1 MKPINEQSPTPRD
14 EALRKAAR
22 RPWTPPTVEDLP
34 KLTDLT
40 LITGDP
46 IGGGGGTGGGGS
58 SVF

>member
-1 MKPINEQSPTPRD
+1 MNPTNEQSLPSPD
-14 EALRKAAR
+14 EPPRKAGR

-34 KLTDLT
+34 KLNDLT